1 MSVWKKFLANVEL
14 RRFVVLALI
23 VLVLWLVRSVLS
35 LILLTFIFAFLVI
48 QVVNFIRRWLPIPA
62 PLLVLLLYAGV
73 IYLMYLAITNY
84 LPVIAEQTVK
94 MVDTVYKFYQKP
106 DQDTNQLFHWL
117 NQYISA
123 SELTR
128 QFKNGMSV
136 ALTYLTSVGSMGVTF
151 LMSLLLSFFFTIERD
166 KMYHFSRLF
175 LKSHYA
181 WFFQDIYFFAKKF
194 VNTFGIVIETQV
206 LIAVVNTVITTTGLA
221 FMHLPQLP
229 TLAIMVFVLSLV
241 PVAGVIISCIPLSLI
256 GYSIGGIQDVVY
268 ILLMILIVH
277 SLETYVLNP
286 KFMSSRTKLPIFYT
300 FVVLLAGDH
309 LFGTWGLIVGIP
321 IFTFLLDI
329 LGVQQLPGMAVDKHG
344 TGHYDETK

>member
-14 RRFVVLALI
+14 RRFVVLVLI
-23 VLVLWLVRSVLS
+23 IFVLWLVRSVLS
-35 LILLTFIFAFLVI
+35 LILLTFIFSFLVI
-48 QVVNFIRRWLPIPA
+48 QVVNFIRRWVPISA

-94 MVDTVYKFYQKP
+94 MVDSVYRFYQKP
-106 DQDTNQLFHWL
+106 DQSTNQLFHWL
-117 NQYISA
+117 NQYIST
-123 SELTR
+123 SEVMH

-136 ALTYLTSVGSMGVTF
+136 ALTYLTNVGNMGITF
-151 LMSLLLSFFFTIERD
+151 LMSLLLSFFFTVDRH
-166 KMYHFSRLF
+166 KMYQFSSLF
-175 LKSHYA
+175 LTSHYA
-181 WFFQDIYFFAKKF
+181 WLFQDIYFFAKKF

-206 LIAVVNTVITTTGLA
+206 LIAFVNTMITTIGLA
-221 FMHLPQLP
+221 MMHFPQLP
-229 TLAIMVFVLSLV
+229 TLAIMIFVLSLV
-241 PVAGVIISCIPLSLI
+241 PVAGVIISCVPLSLI

-268 ILLMILIVH
+268 ILLMILAVH
-277 SLETYVLNP
+277 ALETYVLNP
-286 KFMSSRTKLPIFYT
+286 KLMSSRTKIPTFYT

-329 LGVQQLPGMAVDKHG
+329 LGVQQLPGMAVDKRQ